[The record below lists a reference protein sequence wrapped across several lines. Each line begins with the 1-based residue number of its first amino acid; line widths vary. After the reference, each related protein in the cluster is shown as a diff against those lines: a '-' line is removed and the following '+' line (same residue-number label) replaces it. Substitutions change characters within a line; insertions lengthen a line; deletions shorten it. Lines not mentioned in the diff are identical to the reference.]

1 MEMHA
6 TRHEFT
12 GYWPVLFNLR
22 LKGLTEGI
30 ADDSARYEKYLIVEL
45 LGVAEKAELV
55 QGFH

>member
-1 MEMHA
+1 MY
-6 TRHEFT
+6 F
-12 GYWPVLFNLR
+12 FNLG